1 MKNKLI
7 NFIAAMGIPVSGI
20 TTQGAGCTGVCGSCS
35 LNCAPGIV
43 ALLLLAGKVFYKRYH
58 SGGGS
63 MNKKMLKRVLAFVLM
78 AAVMVGL
85 VFFRSENNYDKHYF
99 RAKLAR
105 GQEVHCRID
114 LGKEGELKYLL
125 QPNIYTLY
133 LRLLP
138 EDKQAQLRCEGEGLQ
153 LLLSRS
159 SKKGLWRKLAPDEMM
174 KQYKGQMSV
183 SAELYFSPEQLKQRH
198 VQQGKIKF
206 YDAKGLYGTVVI
218 DVINSRVKRD

>member
-1 MKNKLI
+1 
-7 NFIAAMGIPVSGI
+7 
-20 TTQGAGCTGVCGSCS
+20 
-35 LNCAPGIV
+35 
-43 ALLLLAGKVFYKRYH
+43 
-58 SGGGS
+58 
-63 MNKKMLKRVLAFVLM
+63 MNKKMLKRVLAFLLM

-105 GQEVHCRID
+105 GQEVHCQID

-138 EDKQAQLRCEGEGLQ
+138 EDKQAQLRCEGEGMQ

-159 SKKGLWRKLAPDEMM
+159 SKKGLWKKLAPD
-174 KQYKGQMSV
+174 
-183 SAELYFSPEQLKQRH
+183 
-198 VQQGKIKF
+198 
-206 YDAKGLYGTVVI
+206 
-218 DVINSRVKRD
+218 

>member
-1 MKNKLI
+1 MKGKLI

-20 TTQGAGCTGVCGSCS
+20 TTQGAGCTGICGSCS

-43 ALLLLAGKVFYKRYH
+43 AFL
-58 SGGGS
+58 
-63 MNKKMLKRVLAFVLM
+63 LM

-153 LLLSRS
+153 MLLSRS
-159 SKKGLWRKLAPDEMM
+159 SKKGLWKKLAPDEMI

-183 SAELYFSPEQLKQRH
+183 SAELYFSLEQLQKYH

-206 YDAKGLYGTVVI
+206 YDAKGLYGTVVV

>member
-1 MKNKLI
+1 
-7 NFIAAMGIPVSGI
+7 
-20 TTQGAGCTGVCGSCS
+20 
-35 LNCAPGIV
+35 
-43 ALLLLAGKVFYKRYH
+43 
-58 SGGGS
+58 
-63 MNKKMLKRVLAFVLM
+63 MNKQMFKRVVAFLLM

-114 LGKEGELKYLL
+114 LGKEGELKY
-125 QPNIYTLY
+125 
-133 LRLLP
+133 LLP

-198 VQQGKIKF
+198 VQQGKIKL
-206 YDAKGLYGTVVI
+206 YDAKGLYGTVVV
-218 DVINSRVKRD
+218 DVINSRVK

>member
-1 MKNKLI
+1 
-7 NFIAAMGIPVSGI
+7 
-20 TTQGAGCTGVCGSCS
+20 
-35 LNCAPGIV
+35 
-43 ALLLLAGKVFYKRYH
+43 
-58 SGGGS
+58 
-63 MNKKMLKRVLAFVLM
+63 MNKQILKRVLAFVLM

-99 RAKLAR
+99 RAKLTR
-105 GQEVHCRID
+105 GQEVHCQID

-138 EDKQAQLRCEGEGLQ
+138 EDKQAQLRCEGEGLE
-153 LLLSRS
+153 LLLSHS
-159 SKKGLWRKLAPDEMM
+159 SKKGLWPKLAPDEMM
-174 KQYKGQMSV
+174 KPYKGQLGL
-183 SAELYFSPEQLKQRH
+183 SAELYFSPDQLKKRH

-218 DVINSRVKRD
+218 DVINSRVQ

>member
-7 NFIAAMGIPVSGI
+7 NFIAAMGIPISGI
-20 TTQGAGCTGVCGSCS
+20 TTQGAGCTGICGSCS

-43 ALLLLAGKVFYKRYH
+43 ALLLLAGKAIYKRYH

>member
-1 MKNKLI
+1 
-7 NFIAAMGIPVSGI
+7 
-20 TTQGAGCTGVCGSCS
+20 
-35 LNCAPGIV
+35 
-43 ALLLLAGKVFYKRYH
+43 
-58 SGGGS
+58 

-138 EDKQAQLRCEGEGLQ
+138 EDKQAQLRCECEGLQ

-159 SKKGLWRKLAPDEMM
+159 SKKGLWKKMAPNEMI

-183 SAELYFSPEQLKQRH
+183 SAELYFSPEQLKQRN

-206 YDAKGLYGTVVI
+206 YDAKGLYGTVVV
-218 DVINSRVKRD
+218 DVINSRMKRD

>member
-1 MKNKLI
+1 MNNKL
-7 NFIAAMGIPVSGI
+7 
-20 TTQGAGCTGVCGSCS
+20 
-35 LNCAPGIV
+35 
-43 ALLLLAGKVFYKRYH
+43 
-58 SGGGS
+58 
-63 MNKKMLKRVLAFVLM
+63 LKRVLAFGLM

-105 GQEVHCRID
+105 GQVVHCEID

-125 QPNIYTLY
+125 QPNVYTLY

-138 EDKQAQLRCEGEGLQ
+138 ENKQAQLRGEGEGLQ
-153 LLLSRS
+153 MLLSRS
-159 SKKGLWRKLAPDEMM
+159 SKKGLWKKLAPDEMI
-174 KQYKGQMSV
+174 KQYKGQMLV

-206 YDAKGLYGTVVI
+206 YDQQGLYATVIV
-218 DVINSRVKRD
+218 DVINSRVK

>member
-1 MKNKLI
+1 
-7 NFIAAMGIPVSGI
+7 
-20 TTQGAGCTGVCGSCS
+20 
-35 LNCAPGIV
+35 
-43 ALLLLAGKVFYKRYH
+43 
-58 SGGGS
+58 
-63 MNKKMLKRVLAFVLM
+63 MNKQMLKRAAAFLLM
-78 AAVMVGL
+78 VAVMVGL

-114 LGKEGELKYLL
+114 LGNEGELKYLL

-159 SKKGLWRKLAPDEMM
+159 SKKGLWKKLAPDEMI
-174 KQYKGQMSV
+174 KPYKGQLGV
-183 SAELYFSPEQLKQRH
+183 SAELYFLPEQLKQRN
-198 VQQGKIKF
+198 VQSGKIRF
-206 YDAKGLYGTVVI
+206 YDAQGLYGTVVV
-218 DVINSRVKRD
+218 DVINSRVK

>member
-1 MKNKLI
+1 
-7 NFIAAMGIPVSGI
+7 
-20 TTQGAGCTGVCGSCS
+20 
-35 LNCAPGIV
+35 
-43 ALLLLAGKVFYKRYH
+43 
-58 SGGGS
+58 
-63 MNKKMLKRVLAFVLM
+63 MNKQMLKRVAAFLLM

-159 SKKGLWRKLAPDEMM
+159 SKKGLWRKLAPDEMI
-174 KQYKGQMSV
+174 KQYKGQLGV

-206 YDAKGLYGTVVI
+206 YDAKGLYGTVVV

>member
-1 MKNKLI
+1 
-7 NFIAAMGIPVSGI
+7 
-20 TTQGAGCTGVCGSCS
+20 
-35 LNCAPGIV
+35 
-43 ALLLLAGKVFYKRYH
+43 
-58 SGGGS
+58 
-63 MNKKMLKRVLAFVLM
+63 MNKQMFKRVVAFLLM

-159 SKKGLWRKLAPDEMM
+159 SKKGLWSTGRDDEAV
-174 KQYKGQMSV
+174 QGTDV
-183 SAELYFSPEQLKQRH
+183 SECGALFFAGAVKAEARTAGENKAL
-198 VQQGKIKF
+198 
-206 YDAKGLYGTVVI
+206 
-218 DVINSRVKRD
+218 

>member
-1 MKNKLI
+1 
-7 NFIAAMGIPVSGI
+7 
-20 TTQGAGCTGVCGSCS
+20 
-35 LNCAPGIV
+35 
-43 ALLLLAGKVFYKRYH
+43 
-58 SGGGS
+58 
-63 MNKKMLKRVLAFVLM
+63 MNKQMLKRVVAFLLM

-85 VFFRSENNYDKHYF
+85 VFFRSEHNYDKHYF

-153 LLLSRS
+153 MLLSRS
-159 SKKGLWRKLAPDEMM
+159 SKKGLWRKLQPDEMI

-183 SAELYFSPEQLKQRH
+183 SAELYFFFFFLKQRN
-198 VQQGKIKF
+198 VQQGLILF
-206 YDAKGLYGTVVI
+206 YDAKGLYGTVVV
-218 DVINSRVKRD
+218 DVIISRVK